1 MLSISQYRWTSLPFT
16 FFLGSRVNYRAKIK
30 SARFSVDE
38 NIQNRIEQCC
48 AAHIVQIVVN
58 NVIENCDTGL
68 RILFTRLYKV
78 LAVKLSNL
86 NSQPFFSIINSR
98 EFLSNLLWESF
109 PVTLQDT
116 LRTCFSYDEI
126 KVQVFNCYIN
136 TVLFI

>member
-1 MLSISQYRWTSLPFT
+1 MLLISQYNWTSLPFT

-30 SARFSVDE
+30 SVRFS
-38 NIQNRIEQCC
+38 IEQCC

-116 LRTCFSYDEI
+116 LRTGFSYDEI